1 MAHASVE
8 SDPDRYRL
16 DTGHGFSILGDVA
29 AVVSLSS
36 ASAKP
41 RREAPL
47 APPKSLAERVDPGR
61 LSELSG
67 RRSSGRTTL
76 AVSLVMRA
84 QRADEPVVWVQLE
97 DGSLYPPDLADSGI
111 DLDALIVI
119 RIPRRAGAHGIS
131 KAAEMLL
138 RSGAF
143 GLVVVDLTAGIPRG
157 DAWQGRLSAMARKHG
172 SRVILLSDR
181 DEGDPSLGA
190 MVSLRIAPRHERRAP
205 GRFAVEQR
213 IMKDKL
219 GGGALSAERRRAP
232 WGLP

>member
-1 MAHASVE
+1 MIQAQ
-8 SDPDRYRL
+8 L
-16 DTGHGFSILGDVA
+16 D
-29 AVVSLSS
+29 
-36 ASAKP
+36 
-41 RREAPL
+41 
-47 APPKSLAERVDPGR
+47 
-61 LSELSG
+61 
-67 RRSSGRTTL
+67 
-76 AVSLVMRA
+76 
-84 QRADEPVVWVQLE
+84 DEPVAWVQRE

-111 DLDALIVI
+111 DLDALVVV
-119 RIPRRAGAHGIS
+119 RIPRRAGAHGLS

-143 GLVVVDLTAGIPRG
+143 GLVVVDFTAGAPRG

-181 DEGDPSLGA
+181 DDEATSLGA
-190 MVSLRIAPRHERRAP
+190 MVALRVTPRRERRAP

-219 GGGALSAERRRAP
+219 GGRALTVERRRAP